1 MTVAA
6 LDRFRLKSPIGEL
19 VGYVREGAL
28 CALDFGDREEGNR
41 ALLERRF
48 GAIDVREG
56 TEARETRRRLEA
68 YLAGDLEVLDAI
80 AVDPGGTEFQAKVWA
95 ALRRIPPGR
104 TVSYAE
110 LAVAVGSPSAVRA
123 VGTANGQ
130 NPVPVVIPCHRVVR
144 SDGTLGGYGG
154 GLDRKRWL
162 LDHEKARLPRPA
174 AGPGQR
180 PLFPR

>member
-1 MTVAA
+1 VTVPA
-6 LDRFRLKSPIGEL
+6 LDRFRLESPIGEL
-19 VGYVREGAL
+19 VGYLREGAL
-28 CALDFGDREEGNR
+28 CALDFGDRDESNR

-56 TEARETRRRLEA
+56 AGARETRRRLAAYFGGELEA
-68 YLAGDLEVLDAI
+68 LDAI
-80 AVDPGGTEFQAKVWA
+80 AVDAGGTEFQAKVWA

-104 TVSYAE
+104 TASYSE
-110 LAVAVGSPSAVRA
+110 LAAAVGSPSAVRA

-162 LDHEKARLPRPA
+162 LDHEKARLAAPA
-174 AGPGQR
+174 GAAQR
-180 PLFPR
+180 PLFSL

>member
-1 MTVAA
+1 VTVSAF
-6 LDRFRLKSPIGEL
+6 DGFRLESPIGEL

-28 CALDFGDREEGNR
+28 CALDFGDRDDGNR

-48 GAIDVREG
+48 GAIDMHEG
-56 TEARETRRRLEA
+56 AGAREARRRLEA
-68 YLAGDLEVLDAI
+68 YLGGDLEALDAI

-104 TVSYAE
+104 TVSYSE
-110 LAVAVGSPSAVRA
+110 LAAAVGSPSAVRA

-130 NPVPVVIPCHRVVR
+130 NPVAVVIPCHRVVR

-162 LDHEKARLPRPA
+162 LDHEKARLAAPA
-174 AGPGQR
+174 GAAQR
-180 PLFPR
+180 PLFSL

>member
-1 MTVAA
+1 MTVSA

-28 CALDFGDREEGNR
+28 CALDFGDRDESNH
-41 ALLERRF
+41 AQLERRF

-56 TEARETRRRLEA
+56 TGAREARRRLEA
-68 YLAGDLEVLDAI
+68 YLGGDLEALDAI
-80 AVDPGGTEFQAKVWA
+80 AVDLGGTEFQAKVWA
-95 ALRRIPPGR
+95 ALRRIPAGR
-104 TVSYAE
+104 TVSYSD
-110 LAVAVGSPSAVRA
+110 LAAAVGSPSAVRA
-123 VGTANGQ
+123 VGTANGR
-130 NPVPVVIPCHRVVR
+130 NPVPVVVPCHRVVC

-162 LDHEKARLPRPA
+162 LDHEKARLARPA
-174 AGPGQR
+174 AGAGQR